1 MVIEKYLYYI
11 NKNKNICIYT
21 PNIPLPLTLPPYP
34 ASCFIFINLWKHT
47 LLDSDVFFSPEFKSL
62 SVAQIKQNISLSFAP
77 LALGDLVEIKLEHRK
92 GKELLEGLASFLHNK
107 KNRTAKVKI
116 LICS

>member
-47 LLDSDVFFSPEFKSL
+47 LLDSDVFFPLNLNLSQWHKLNKTSASPLHLWPWVTLWKSNWNIERGKSYWKDWL
-62 SVAQIKQNISLSFAP
+62 HSCIIK
-77 LALGDLVEIKLEHRK
+77 
-92 GKELLEGLASFLHNK
+92 
-107 KNRTAKVKI
+107 KI
-116 LICS
+116 EQLK